1 VSDLQSRLVNK
12 SSMATEIL
20 VKTGYAEATEF
31 SADANTSHVKAF
43 SKGWDK
49 GWGKSGGPGPD
60 R

>member
-1 VSDLQSRLVNK
+1 
-12 SSMATEIL
+12 MATEIL